1 MKIDLSKVR
10 TLGGGL
16 LRPEGVMAA
25 DDGTIY
31 AADGRGCCARI
42 GENGKT
48 TLFGDL
54 GGVPNGVCLD
64 PDGNCI
70 VANIGNGEVQSLS
83 SDGTHRVLMTE
94 ADGKRMYTPNFPF
107 IDSQN
112 RLWVSNSTDHE
123 DLNAALQRYIPDGS
137 IVLIQNGKP
146 RIVAYGM
153 CFANG
158 LTLDAEEK
166 YLYVAETVKR
176 RILRYEI
183 ALDGSLS
190 PTQVYGPDFLGKFG
204 FPDGIAFDEAGNL
217 WITFPSLNAVGY
229 LTPGRNLVMALEDP
243 EGKILRRPTN
253 ICFGWRGRKTAFIG
267 SLEGTD
273 IPYFEAP
280 YPGMRLIHQKI

>member
-1 MKIDLSKVR
+1 MRIDLSKVG
-10 TLGGGL
+10 TVGEGL

-31 AADGRGCCARI
+31 TTDGRGRCARI
-42 GENGKT
+42 GKDGKT
-48 TLFGDL
+48 AFFGDL
-54 GGVPNGVCLD
+54 GGLPNGVCLD

-70 VANIGNGEVQSLS
+70 VANIGNGQVQSLS
-83 SDGTHRVLMTE
+83 ADGRHRVLMTD

-107 IDSQN
+107 IDSKN

-123 DLNAALQRYIPDGS
+123 DLNVALQKYIPDGS
-137 IVLIQNGKP
+137 VALFQKGKA
-146 RIVAYGM
+146 RVVAYGM

-166 YLYVAETVKR
+166 FLYVAETIKR

-183 ALDGSLS
+183 AADGSLS
-190 PTQVYGPDFLGKFG
+190 GAQVYGPDFLGKLG

-217 WITFPSLNAVGY
+217 WITFPGWNAVGY
-229 LTPGRNLVMALEDP
+229 LTPGQELVMVLEDP
-243 EGKILRRPTN
+243 EGAILRRPTN
-253 ICFGWRGRKTAFIG
+253 ICFGRRERKTAFLG
-267 SLEGTD
+267 SLEGTT
-273 IPYFEAP
+273 IPCFEVP